1 MSDKL
6 NEKFEELVTAQKVIV
21 EDDQSKM
28 PTVQATVIP
37 GTGSDPSQVSDAQT
51 AKSTAAGDQGTQP
64 KVDASQSYGQSAPTD
79 LGGSS
84 TTPNEHDEDGE
95 PNPGAKAAAPVGD
108 KAAQSDGS
116 AQTSNI
122 SDAGDMGTQPTV
134 GADVAYAT
142 KVGPEVTYPIK
153 PSFEDLDVSADVAA
167 LVEGTEL
174 SEKFAEKAK
183 IIFESAVK
191 AKISSEYDKLVEHF
205 ADELDKQVNAAKAE
219 LSEEVNG
226 TVNYAIGQWVEQNQV
241 AIDRGIRNEITEDF
255 IAGLKGLF
263 EEHYIS
269 IPDEKVDVVEGMAES
284 IREMEARLDEQ
295 VKANVKLQNSLNE
308 TARKNILNN
317 VSEGLAD
324 TQKEKLAALAEGL
337 EFVSEESFSKKV
349 TTIKEAYFK
358 ETAAPQSEVADE
370 TPVEGASDSE
380 VSPAMAQYLD
390 AMNRWNP

>member
-6 NEKFEELVTAQKVIV
+6 NEKFEELVTEQKVIV
-21 EDDQSKM
+21 EAGDPM
-28 PTVQATVIP
+28 PTVSANVIP
-37 GTGSDPSQVSDAQT
+37 GTGSEPSQVSDAQT
-51 AKSTAAGDQGTQP
+51 SSGSGKDPMPTVAPSVAPA
-64 KVDASQSYGQSAPTD
+64 GQSAPAD

-84 TTPNEHDEDGE
+84 TTPHEHDEDGE
-95 PNPGAKAAAPVGD
+95 ENPGAKASAPVGD

-116 AQTSNI
+116 AQTSSIN
-122 SDAGDMGTQPTV
+122 DAGDMGKQPTV
-134 GADVAYAT
+134 GAEVAYGT
-142 KVGPEVTYPIK
+142 KVGGSVTYPIK
-153 PSFEDLDVSADVAA
+153 PSFEDLDVSDDIKA

-191 AKISSEYDKLVEHF
+191 AKISAEYDKLVEHF
-205 ADELDKQVNAAKAE
+205 AKELDKEVAAAKAE

-337 EFVSEESFSKKV
+337 EFVSEEAFSKKV

-370 TPVEGASDSE
+370 TPVEGASDE
-380 VSPAMAQYLD
+380 VTPAMAQYLD
-390 AMNRWNP
+390 ALNRWNS

>member
-6 NEKFEELVTAQKVIV
+6 NEKFEELVTEQKVIV

-37 GTGSDPSQVSDAQT
+37 GTGSEPSQVSDAQT

-284 IREMEARLDEQ
+284 IREMETRLDEQ

-370 TPVEGASDSE
+370 TPVEGASDE
-380 VSPAMAQYLD
+380 VTPAMAQYLD
-390 AMNRWNP
+390 AMNRWNS

>member
-6 NEKFEELVTAQKVIV
+6 NEKFEELVTEQKVIV
-21 EDDQSKM
+21 EAGDPM
-28 PTVQATVIP
+28 PTVSANVIP
-37 GTGSDPSQVSDAQT
+37 GTGSEPTQVSDAQT
-51 AKSTAAGDQGTQP
+51 SSGSGKDPMPTVGTNAAP
-64 KVDASQSYGQSAPTD
+64 AGQSVTD
-79 LGGSS
+79 LGGTS
-84 TTPNEHDEDGE
+84 TTPHEHDEDGE
-95 PNPGAKAAAPVGD
+95 ENPGAKAAAPVGD

-116 AQTSNI
+116 AQTSSIN
-122 SDAGDMGTQPTV
+122 DAGDMGKQPTV
-134 GADVAYAT
+134 GAEVAYGT
-142 KVGPEVTYPIK
+142 KVGGSVTYPIK
-153 PSFEDLDVSADVAA
+153 PSFEDLDVSDDIKA

-191 AKISSEYDKLVEHF
+191 AKISAEYDKLVEHF
-205 ADELDKQVNAAKAE
+205 AKELDKEVASAKAE

-308 TARKNILNN
+308 TARKNILNT

-337 EFVSEESFSKKV
+337 EFVSEEAFSKKV

-370 TPVEGASDSE
+370 TPVEGASDPE

-390 AMNRWNP
+390 AMNRWNA